1 MKTGELHI
9 AGFPEAIK
17 VVEGLL
23 YSGYSVTIHKE
34 GERTID
40 DSEFSYIVSTYNII
54 YSKE

>member
-1 MKTGELHI
+1 MITGELHI

-40 DSEFSYIVSTYNII
+40 DSEFSYIVSTYHII